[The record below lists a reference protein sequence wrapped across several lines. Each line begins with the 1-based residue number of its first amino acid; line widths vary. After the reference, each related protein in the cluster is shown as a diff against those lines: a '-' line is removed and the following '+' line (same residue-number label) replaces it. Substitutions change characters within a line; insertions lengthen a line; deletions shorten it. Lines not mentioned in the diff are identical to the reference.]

1 MKAKI
6 PSLQAEHKKI
16 QKRKKQ
22 QNELESLVATREKLK
37 LSFFFCFMQST
48 VIEDLPKYSD
58 CLKLDKHLL
67 VLQPAYY
74 KMIKVLKWD
83 PEEGNWQPLI
93 IIEQFQHAK
102 VDPLFDSE
110 KIL

>member
-1 MKAKI
+1 
-6 PSLQAEHKKI
+6 
-16 QKRKKQ
+16 
-22 QNELESLVATREKLK
+22 
-37 LSFFFCFMQST
+37 MQST

-110 KIL
+110 KILWWQPFTVQHHAGLNQTGASSFSLIRDPSVSFW

>member
-1 MKAKI
+1 M
-6 PSLQAEHKKI
+6 
-16 QKRKKQ
+16 RKSSQ
-22 QNELESLVATREKLK
+22 VSFSVMRNRLCLK
-37 LSFFFCFMQST
+37 N
-48 VIEDLPKYSD
+48 LPKYSD
-58 CLKLDKHLL
+58 HLKLDKDLL
-67 VLQPAYY
+67 VLQRAYY

>member
-1 MKAKI
+1 M
-6 PSLQAEHKKI
+6 
-16 QKRKKQ
+16 
-22 QNELESLVATREKLK
+22 ATREKLK
-37 LSFFFCFMQST
+37 LSFVFSYTQWT
-48 VIEDLPKYSD
+48 VIEYLPKYSD
-58 CLKLDKHLL
+58 CLKLDKYLL
-67 VLQPAYY
+67 VLQRAYY
-74 KMIKVLKWD
+74 KIIKVLKWD